1 MKSVSYRGAS
11 APSDIRFAVAACSLG
26 SVLVARSE
34 RGVCAILLGD
44 EAHELQR
51 DLRRRFPGANLIGD
65 ASGLGELTQRVIDLV
80 EYPAGP
86 FEPPLDIRGSGFQRR
101 VWHALR
107 QIPAGAT
114 ASYAEIAARI
124 RAPKAARAVAQA
136 CSANPLAI
144 AVPCH
149 RVVRS
154 DGALSGYRWGM
165 ARKQTLLSR
174 EAGA

>member
-1 MKSVSYRGAS
+1 MKSVPHSGAR
-11 APSDIRFAVAACSLG
+11 APTDIRFAVAACSLG

-44 EAHELQR
+44 DAHELQR
-51 DLRRRFPGANLIGD
+51 DLRRRFPGAQLFGGTR
-65 ASGLGELTQRVIDLV
+65 GLEELTQHVLDLI
-80 EYPAGP
+80 EAPAKA
-86 FEPPLDIRGSGFQRR
+86 FEQPLDIRGSGFQRR

-114 ASYAEIAARI
+114 ASYSDIATRI
-124 RAPKAARAVAQA
+124 RAPNAARAVAQA
-136 CSANPLAI
+136 CAANPLAI

-165 ARKQTLLSR
+165 ARKQALLSR
-174 EAGA
+174 EARS